1 MLLIL
6 ICLILGL
13 LAGLVPGLHANTLTS
28 ALLSINIQDAT
39 LPLAIMAMFGAQAI
53 SSYIP
58 AIFLGIPDEQVVLS
72 VLPGQRMA
80 KEGRGLDA
88 LTIMVFSSIIAIL
101 ACIALFPVSQILY
114 PIVFPAIQPYLPHI
128 LILGVLLLVIR
139 SKNPFGYLFVF
150 AAAGVLGREAFIVRM
165 TDPFLP
171 LFSGMFAMAA
181 ILTFSTSPL
190 PAQKPPKAPEASIL
204 KYALVGVLFG
214 WIADLLP
221 GVGSPAQI
229 ATFASILVPFASAPA
244 YLAAISSI
252 GVSQPIFALSTA
264 ATIGKGRV
272 GSVAEVSN
280 LIPISENLI
289 PLLAL
294 FIIGTVFAC
303 LFIMV
308 FRKKIGEIAKIDYK
322 MLNLFLAIYLI
333 AIVFLLDSW
342 AGILV
347 FAVSTLLGLLCIRTN
362 VERTAMMGAI
372 ILPTILLL
380 LFSIN

>member
-1 MLLIL
+1 MLLI
-6 ICLILGL
+6 IACLLLGL

-28 ALLSINIQDAT
+28 ALLSINIQDAA

-88 LTIMVFSSIIAIL
+88 LTIMVFASIIAIL
-101 ACIALFPVSQILY
+101 ACIALFPVSQFLY
-114 PIVFPAIQPYLPHI
+114 PIVFPAIQPYLLHI
-128 LILGVLLLVIR
+128 LILAVLILILK
-139 SKNPFGYLFVF
+139 SKNPIGYLFIFV
-150 AAAGVLGREAFIVRM
+150 AAGIIGREAFILRM
-165 TDPFLP
+165 GDPFLP

-181 ILTFSTSPL
+181 ILTFSTTPL
-190 PAQKPPKAPEASIL
+190 PAQKPPKKPESSIL
-204 KYALVGVLFG
+204 KYALIGVIFG
-214 WIADLLP
+214 WLSDLLP
-221 GVGSPAQI
+221 GIGSPAQI

-244 YLAAISSI
+244 YLATISSI

-289 PLLAL
+289 PLLTF

-303 LFIMV
+303 LFIIV
-308 FRKKIGEIAKIDYK
+308 FRNKIGEIAKIDYGL
-322 MLNLFLAIYLI
+322 LNLFLAVYLI

-342 AGILV
+342 AGLLV
-347 FAVSTLLGLLCIRTN
+347 FAVSTLLGILCIRIDA
-362 VERTAMMGAI
+362 ERTAMMGAI
-372 ILPTILLL
+372 ILPTMLL
-380 LFSIN
+380 LFF